1 VPGQAVSTPALIACI
16 TALEAVIFTS
26 IGAATAQYMHA
37 RAEQA
42 RRDEQ
47 QTNEKETQ

>member
-1 VPGQAVSTPALIACI
+1 MSTPLIIAGAIAL
-16 TALEAVIFTS
+16 S
-26 IGAATAQYMHA
+26 IVAFSLGAATAQYMHA

-47 QTNEKETQ
+47 QTNERNRQ

>member
-1 VPGQAVSTPALIACI
+1 MTPAEWLVPI
-16 TALEAVIFTS
+16 TLT
-26 IGAATAQYMHA
+26 AAIVSFSVGWVASDYRHA

>member
-1 VPGQAVSTPALIACI
+1 MSGEAVSPPLIAGAI
-16 TALEAVIFTS
+16 ALS
-26 IGAATAQYMHA
+26 IVAFSFGAATAQYMHA

-47 QTNEKETQ
+47 QTNKKETQ

>member
-1 VPGQAVSTPALIACI
+1 MSTPSLIIAGGIALCTIAFSFGY
-16 TALEAVIFTS
+16 AV
-26 IGAATAQYMHA
+26 ADWQHA

>member
-1 VPGQAVSTPALIACI
+1 MTLTYLICM
-16 TALEAVIFTS
+16 TVVEAVVFFS
-26 IGAATAQYMHA
+26 LGWAAGDYRQQ

-47 QTNEKETQ
+47 QTNEKETR

>member
-1 VPGQAVSTPALIACI
+1 MSPPLIAGAI
-16 TALEAVIFTS
+16 ALS
-26 IGAATAQYMHA
+26 IVAFSAGFALSDWQHA